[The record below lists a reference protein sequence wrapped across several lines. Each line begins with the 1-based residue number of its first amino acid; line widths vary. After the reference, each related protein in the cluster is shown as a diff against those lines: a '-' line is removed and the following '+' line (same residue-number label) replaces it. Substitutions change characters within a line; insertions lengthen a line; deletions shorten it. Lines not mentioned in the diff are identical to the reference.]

1 MVSSSNLNTLGGGQ
15 MSKVS
20 LASKL
25 FKTSELSYFL
35 DRSFW
40 EDGDFPMSYSIGI
53 RPDAYSTG
61 WERLELNSNEF
72 TDIFPYLKTEVF
84 NKGFWKTCPTLIK
97 PRTGNVKPL
106 SLVFL
111 ENINSG
117 DTAYCVINHETLSRL
132 QQFLAIRVSDDEE
145 DWQEC

>member
-1 MVSSSNLNTLGGGQ
+1 
-15 MSKVS
+15 MSKVY
-20 LASKL
+20 LENKL
-25 FKTSELSYFL
+25 FKTSKLSYFL

-40 EDGDFPMSYSIGI
+40 EDNDFPMSYSIGI

-61 WERLELNSNEF
+61 WKRLELNSNEF
-72 TDIFPYLKTEVF
+72 QDIFPYLKTEVF
-84 NKGFWKTCPTLIK
+84 NKGFRKRCPIL
-97 PRTGNVKPL
+97 RTEKVKLEPSL

-117 DTAYCVINHETLSRL
+117 ATAYCVINHETLSRL
-132 QQFLAIRVSDDEE
+132 QQFLAIRVSDREE

>member
-1 MVSSSNLNTLGGGQ
+1 

-20 LASKL
+20 LVNKL

-40 EDGDFPMSYSIGI
+40 EDGDFSMSYSIGI
-53 RPDAYSTG
+53 RPDAYRTG
-61 WERLELNSNEF
+61 WKRLELNSNEF
-72 TDIFPYLKTEVF
+72 QDIFPYLKTEVF
-84 NKGFWKTCPTLIK
+84 NKGFRKRCPILRMEPKKVKLKT
-97 PRTGNVKPL
+97 NL

-111 ENINSG
+111 ENVNSG
-117 DTAYCVINHETLSRL
+117 ATAYCVINHETLSRL
-132 QQFLAIRVSDDEE
+132 QQFLAIRVSDREE

>member
-1 MVSSSNLNTLGGGQ
+1 
-15 MSKVS
+15 MSKVY
-20 LASKL
+20 LENKL
-25 FKTSELSYFL
+25 FKTSKLSYFL

-40 EDGDFPMSYSIGI
+40 EDNDFPMSYSIGI

-61 WERLELNSNEF
+61 WKRLELNSNEF
-72 TDIFPYLKTEVF
+72 ADIFPYLKTEVF
-84 NKGFWKTCPTLIK
+84 NKGFRKRCPIL
-97 PRTGNVKPL
+97 RTEKVKLEPSL

-117 DTAYCVINHETLSRL
+117 ATAYCVINHETLSRL
-132 QQFLAIRVSDDEE
+132 QQFLAIRVSDREE